1 MRILFKIWEAG
12 HHFLVEGYITHNI
25 WRKEKYGLICAL
37 ANALLIFLLNPIRYA
52 YSWCQ
57 AELFICISCEIWL
70 CEGQRKIKNYF
81 WKGNELFC
89 TIIRISLY
97 HKRNEIAPFS
107 STIWNFHLLIILALL
122 NLFSY
127 LPVPALKFNN
137 GTPWALELEA
147 WYRQLR
153 LIKRIRIINTVLQ
166 WFFISNLWGG

>member
-1 MRILFKIWEAG
+1 MKEGKIWSDLCLSKCIANLPIKPDQICL
-12 HHFLVEGYITHNI
+12 FLVPSRTLYMYLMWN
-25 WRKEKYGLICAL
+25 L
-37 ANALLIFLLNPIRYA
+37 
-52 YSWCQ
+52 
-57 AELFICISCEIWL
+57 WL